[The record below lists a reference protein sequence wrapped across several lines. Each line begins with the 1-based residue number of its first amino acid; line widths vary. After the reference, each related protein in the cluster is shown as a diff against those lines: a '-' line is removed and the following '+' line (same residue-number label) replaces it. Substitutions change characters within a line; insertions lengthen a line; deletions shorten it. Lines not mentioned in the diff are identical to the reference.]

1 MGGEGLVIDHFD
13 KNTVHQYL
21 KRFDALFQSRSDLRS
36 TFNDSYEVYGA
47 DYTPVLLDE
56 FKIRRGYDLRKVL
69 YLLDPSNKS
78 DEARRVLCDYR
89 ETVSDLLLDNFVKVW
104 HEWANSHG
112 VKTVEQ
118 AHGTPA
124 NWLDLYGASDIPQTE
139 SFGASP
145 LNIKNVRIDKVY
157 NEKSFGRPDKMLLKF
172 ASSASH
178 VMGKSLTSSETATWL
193 GDHFKVA
200 LSQVKP
206 QIDELYISGINHIM
220 LTCGA
225 YSPKEIDFPG
235 WRFYPAANF
244 GITSAFKETIPN
256 FSLYVARCQ
265 HLLQNSLTDN
275 EVLLYVP
282 MHDFWTE
289 SDDEDGRSKLKMFT
303 IHNPDTWFYRQD
315 IGDIAR
321 TMKREGFDFDYISD
335 RQIIMS
341 DAVNGKIVTPGKS
354 AYTTIVVPCCK
365 RMPLSTLRQL
375 RQFAEKG
382 VQIVFAYRMP
392 RDIPGY
398 YVSENSVKNFIHCWM
413 R

>member
-1 MGGEGLVIDHFD
+1 
-13 KNTVHQYL
+13 
-21 KRFDALFQSRSDLRS
+21 
-36 TFNDSYEVYGA
+36 
-47 DYTPVLLDE
+47 
-56 FKIRRGYDLRKVL
+56 
-69 YLLDPSNKS
+69 
-78 DEARRVLCDYR
+78 
-89 ETVSDLLLDNFVKVW
+89 
-104 HEWANSHG
+104 
-112 VKTVEQ
+112 
-118 AHGTPA
+118 
-124 NWLDLYGASDIPQTE
+124 
-139 SFGASP
+139 
-145 LNIKNVRIDKVY
+145 
-157 NEKSFGRPDKMLLKF
+157 
-172 ASSASH
+172 
-178 VMGKSLTSSETATWL
+178 
-193 GDHFKVA
+193 
-200 LSQVKP
+200 
-206 QIDELYISGINHIM
+206 M

-335 RQIIMS
+335 RQIVMS

-382 VQIVFAYRMP
+382 VQIVLHIECLVTFQVIMHLK
-392 RDIPGY
+392 
-398 YVSENSVKNFIHCWM
+398 NSVKNFIHCWM